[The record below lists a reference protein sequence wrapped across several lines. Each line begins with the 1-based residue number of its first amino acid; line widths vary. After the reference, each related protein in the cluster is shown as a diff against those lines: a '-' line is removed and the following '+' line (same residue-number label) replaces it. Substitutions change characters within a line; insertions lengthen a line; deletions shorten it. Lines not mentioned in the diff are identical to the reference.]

1 MKILKNSIVISLFL
15 VLINCNSQQ
24 NGISSSSE
32 PKTNAEISVKEG
44 GKWNNRKYEGGTFK
58 NVQSLTL
65 DPRHTDHS
73 FDIKL
78 LPQPIRKVS
87 QQVNRRHPAAINAAT
102 KQQIKHGHND
112 HTNQG
117 GLAQRRP
124 GK

>member
-65 DPRHTDHS
+65 DPQEIS
-73 FDIKL
+73 FISKIHHHNY
-78 LPQPIRKVS
+78 LPLS
-87 QQVNRRHPAAINAAT
+87 DES
-102 KQQIKHGHND
+102 G
-112 HTNQG
+112 
-117 GLAQRRP
+117 
-124 GK
+124 